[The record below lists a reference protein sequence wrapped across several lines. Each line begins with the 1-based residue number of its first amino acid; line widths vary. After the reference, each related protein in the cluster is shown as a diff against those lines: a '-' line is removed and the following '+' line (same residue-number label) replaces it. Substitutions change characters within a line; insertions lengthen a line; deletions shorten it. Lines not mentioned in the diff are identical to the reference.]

1 MEQRICNQY
10 IKHSDHKENMKKT
23 IIVVVIT
30 LFTMFAEIIYGIIT
44 GSMAL
49 LADGIHMG
57 THTFALIVT
66 VIAYYIATKHADNPN
81 FAFSSGKVGVLGGF
95 TNAIILGITAL
106 YMVYEAV
113 QRLLHPETIIFSQA
127 LTVAVIGLVVNIISA
142 LLLAS
147 GGHDH
152 SHDHHHHG
160 HSHDHHHDHNL
171 RAAYLHVITDAMT
184 SVLAIIALLI
194 GQFFDYTWPD
204 AVVAILGALVILKW
218 AYGLLVSS
226 GSLLVDYHPVAEDY
240 KTISTLAD
248 EINAEIKDLHVWQ
261 TSDKHKAIVLKM
273 AIKDTNRL
281 VDIKD
286 RIKEACNCHHLT
298 LEIEESSL

>member
-1 MEQRICNQY
+1 MEHRLCNQQM
-10 IKHSDHKENMKKT
+10 KHSDHHQNMKKT
-23 IIVVVIT
+23 VIVVLIT
-30 LFTMFAEIIYGIIT
+30 LFTMFAEIVYGLIT

-57 THTFALIVT
+57 THTFALIIT
-66 VIAYYIATKHADNPN
+66 VIAYYIAQKHADNPN

-106 YMVYEAV
+106 YMVYEAI
-113 QRLLHPETIIFSQA
+113 QRLLHPESIIFSQA
-127 LTVAVIGLVVNIISA
+127 LTVAFIGLAVNIISA
-142 LLLAS
+142 FLLAS
-147 GGHDH
+147 GG
-152 SHDHHHHG
+152 HDHHHHG

-184 SVLAIIALLI
+184 SVLAIVALLI

-226 GSLLVDYHPVAEDY
+226 GSLLVDYHPVADDY
-240 KTISTLAD
+240 KIISALAE
-248 EINAEIKDLHVWQ
+248 EIDANVSDLHVWQ
-261 TSDKHKAIVLKM
+261 TSDTHKAIILKL
-273 AIKDTNRL
+273 L
-281 VDIKD
+281 VNNSDKADNIGN
-286 RIKEACNCHHLT
+286 RIKKECNCQHLP
-298 LEIEESSL
+298 LEIEYNS

>member
-1 MEQRICNQY
+1 MEHRLCNQQM
-10 IKHSDHKENMKKT
+10 KHSDHHQNMKKT
-23 IIVVVIT
+23 VIVVLIT
-30 LFTMFAEIIYGIIT
+30 LFTMFAEIVYGLIT

-57 THTFALIVT
+57 THTFALIIT
-66 VIAYYIATKHADNPN
+66 VIAYYIAQKHADNPN

-106 YMVYEAV
+106 YMVYEAI
-113 QRLLHPETIIFSQA
+113 QRLLHPESIIFSQA
-127 LTVAVIGLVVNIISA
+127 LTVAFIGLAVNIISA
-142 LLLAS
+142 FLLAS
-147 GGHDH
+147 GG
-152 SHDHHHHG
+152 HDHHHHG

-184 SVLAIIALLI
+184 SVLAIVALLI

-226 GSLLVDYHPVAEDY
+226 GSLLVDYHPVADDY
-240 KTISTLAD
+240 KIISALAE
-248 EINAEIKDLHVWQ
+248 EIDANVSDLHVWQ
-261 TSDKHKAIVLKM
+261 TSDTHKAIILKL
-273 AIKDTNRL
+273 L
-281 VDIKD
+281 VNNSDKADNIGN
-286 RIKEACNCHHLT
+286 RIKKECNCQHLT
-298 LEIEESSL
+298 LEIEYNS

>member
-1 MEQRICNQY
+1 MEHRLCNQQM
-10 IKHSDHKENMKKT
+10 KHSDHHQNMKKT
-23 IIVVVIT
+23 VIVVLIT
-30 LFTMFAEIIYGIIT
+30 LFTMFAEIVYGLIT

-57 THTFALIVT
+57 THTFALIIT
-66 VIAYYIATKHADNPN
+66 VIAYYIAQKHADNPN

-106 YMVYEAV
+106 YMVYEAI
-113 QRLLHPETIIFSQA
+113 QRLLHPESIIFSQA
-127 LTVAVIGLVVNIISA
+127 LTVAFIGLAVNIISA
-142 LLLAS
+142 FLLAS

-152 SHDHHHHG
+152 HHHD

-184 SVLAIIALLI
+184 SVLAIVALLI

-226 GSLLVDYHPVAEDY
+226 GSLLVDYHPVADDY
-240 KTISTLAD
+240 KIISALAE
-248 EINAEIKDLHVWQ
+248 EIDANVSDLHVWQ
-261 TSDKHKAIVLKM
+261 TSDTHKAIILKL
-273 AIKDTNRL
+273 L
-281 VDIKD
+281 VNNSDKADNIGN
-286 RIKEACNCHHLT
+286 RIKKECNCQHLP
-298 LEIEESSL
+298 LEIEYNS